1 MRRAI
6 SRLGCQE
13 RRFATPRFR
22 PRDFEFGFAAVYRKE
37 LKAVQSLGRLC
48 PEQFYGH
55 LSE

>member
-1 MRRAI
+1 MRRAV
-6 SRLGCQE
+6 SRSGCEE